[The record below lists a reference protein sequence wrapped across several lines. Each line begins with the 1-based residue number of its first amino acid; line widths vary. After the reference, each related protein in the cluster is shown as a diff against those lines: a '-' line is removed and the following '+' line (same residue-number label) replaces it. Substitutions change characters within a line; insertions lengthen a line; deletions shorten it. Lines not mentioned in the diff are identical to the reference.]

1 MGYSR
6 HIGIAF
12 IGGRPMWTITYAVTG
27 SDGKVYKNTKEVK
40 SLSDWDLFNN
50 ALHHGAANVVAVRNG
65 PSLKGGVN
73 S

>member
-1 MGYSR
+1 
-6 HIGIAF
+6 
-12 IGGRPMWTITYAVTG
+12 MWTITYAVTG

-65 PSLKGGVN
+65 PSIKGGVN